1 MENLTPQQQLFLA
14 SYLDPQSETWGN
26 AYKSALEAKYTEE
39 YAKNMIGQMPKWL
52 SENISDSSLTSKALV
67 NLSDALDGYLDQ
79 EGGTKTIQWKATETT
94 LKAML
99 KEKFASR
106 TELTGANGKELI
118 PDKQSTEKAEQA
130 IQSYLNGS

>member
-106 TELTGANGKELI
+106 TELTGANGKELKI
-118 PDKQSTEKAEQA
+118 TFDSSFEK
-130 IQSYLNGS
+130 